1 MVNSGILVSDKAKET
16 FGEMSKNE
24 AKKKYDFI
32 TFGLDDAFKE
42 IIVKET
48 MPHEGSKDDKDHGS
62 HECREYLSLRK
73 ALKGSSSPLW
83 GVCYVRWSGKFKL
96 TMVKWSPEDAKLKEK
111 MTATATHDTIK
122 RGLQCSVVL
131 QCNDEGD
138 LELASVLENVQKFT
152 H

>member
-1 MVNSGILVSDKAKET
+1 MSCLSAFYAMVPTLLS
-16 FGEMSKNE
+16 
-24 AKKKYDFI
+24 
-32 TFGLDDAFKE
+32 
-42 IIVKET
+42 
-48 MPHEGSKDDKDHGS
+48 
-62 HECREYLSLRK
+62 CR
-73 ALKGSSSPLW
+73 
-83 GVCYVRWSGKFKL
+83 
-96 TMVKWSPEDAKLKEK
+96 SPEDAKLKEK